1 MLIDTNV
8 TIAYKC
14 YSCGSFE
21 FFNTSLFK
29 FLNEK
34 ENALTCR
41 CNNSSIVIVCD
52 NARHFN
58 IRIPCIGCGREHTF
72 VISIKDILSKCV
84 NVVYCPETGMQQ
96 CFIGNDED
104 VRKKIDNLEKELD
117 EIINHFGY
125 DSYFSNTQVMFDA
138 LNKIHD
144 IAEMGNLFCECGSKE
159 IELLMFSDNIQ
170 LKCSKCTGSKI
181 IKASSNNDLKDLFL
195 RQQIILSKSP
205 LNINIS
211 DIKPL

>member
-14 YSCGSFE
+14 YSCGTFD

-34 ENALTCR
+34 ENILTCR
-41 CNNSSIVIVCD
+41 CNNSRITIVSD
-52 NARHFN
+52 NARKFKLCA
-58 IRIPCIGCGREHTF
+58 PCMGCGSEHTF
-72 VISIKDILSKCV
+72 VISKKDILSKCV
-84 NVVYCPETGMQQ
+84 NVMYCPETGMQQ
-96 CFIGNDED
+96 CFIGKDED
-104 VRKKIDNLEKELD
+104 VRKKIDSLERELD
-117 EIINHFGY
+117 EIINLLGY

-144 IAEMGNLFCECGSKE
+144 IAEIGNLFCECGSKE
-159 IELLMFSDNIQ
+159 IELLMLSDKIQ

-181 IKASSNNDLKDLFL
+181 INASSNNDLKDLL
-195 RQQIILSKSP
+195 LKQQIILSKSSSS
-205 LNINIS
+205 INIS
-211 DIKPL
+211 EIKPI